1 MKKLFFFLLWK
12 YSKTESQR
20 MEIYKELWHQTKN
33 EYHEQ
38 TAFGNVYNMNIE
50 VLMSNPF
57 FNSRV
62 QLGEQ
67 EHLNMLKQNLADSFD
82 ESVKIVKLSN

>member
-20 MEIYKELWHQTKN
+20 MEIYKGLWYQVKN
-33 EYHEQ
+33 EYNEQ

-57 FNSRV
+57 FASRV
-62 QLGEQ
+62 QLGTQEQ
-67 EHLNMLKQNLADSFD
+67 LNMLKQGLADSFD
-82 ESVKIVKLSN
+82 ESVEIIKLSN